1 MNFNKRAAFDTTSE
15 LIKWIPKI
23 IVAALVVSTIILII
37 ASYVK
42 TTFEIDKLQQVILRQ
57 RFIYSENCLAYEDN
71 VVRVGIIDKNKFS
84 QRNLENCFQA
94 NERFG
99 VNLNLIT
106 KDVKTINLNNNLVNK
121 FNFCFDKKHF
131 TCSNNTYYVL
141 VKEGNNIEPGLLNVA
156 MIKIK

>member
-1 MNFNKRAAFDTTSE
+1 MNYNKKGAFDTTSE

-23 IVAALVVSTIILII
+23 IVVALVVSTIILII

-42 TTFEIDKLQQVILRQ
+42 ITFEIDKLQQVILRQ
-57 RFIYSENCLAYEDN
+57 RFVYSENCLAHEDN
-71 VVRVGIIDKNKFS
+71 GVKVGIIDKNKFS

-94 NERFG
+94 NEKIG
-99 VNLNLIT
+99 VSLNLIT
-106 KDVKTINLNNNLVNK
+106 KDLKTINLNDNLINK

-141 VKEGNNIEPGLLNVA
+141 VNDGNNFEQGLLNIA
-156 MIKIK
+156 MIKVK